1 MAGPRSDTR
10 EGARRFGPLDPFC
23 LLVVGALVLLA
34 LLCLIG
40 GLVLPA
46 VVFVGIAVLLL
57 PADKYWN
64 RP

>member
-1 MAGPRSDTR
+1 MAGPRGETR
-10 EGARRFGPLDPFC
+10 GGTQRFGPLDPFC
-23 LLVVGALVLLA
+23 LLVVGALVLCAVLF
-34 LLCLIG
+34 LIG

-46 VVFVGIAVLLL
+46 VVCVGVALLLL